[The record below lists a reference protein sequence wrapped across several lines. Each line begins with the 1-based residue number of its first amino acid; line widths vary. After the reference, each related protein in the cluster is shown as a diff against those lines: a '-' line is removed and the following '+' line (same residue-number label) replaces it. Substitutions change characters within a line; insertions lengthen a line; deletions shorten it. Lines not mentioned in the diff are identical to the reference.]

1 MNFDQ
6 QRQKNAYG
14 QVPNGSFGLYLLGL
28 VYERNEKIP
37 EAKDTYLKA
46 LELNPTLWVA
56 YEKLCKLGAR
66 IEAS

>member
-1 MNFDQ
+1 
-6 QRQKNAYG
+6 
-14 QVPNGSFGLYLLGL
+14 LGL